1 MTTIDEAD
9 RLSFQAGMESL
20 GAKHEVRWVLD
31 EMARLGRSA
40 SYLHE
45 VLERRSKGE
54 PLAYI
59 FGHWAFRSHEFHVG
73 PGVLIPRPETEE
85 LVDLVLERMRARSK
99 TFSRWHIVDA
109 GAGSGCLGISL
120 QLESRALRPLL
131 DSKLTLVELSEQAWP
146 CLEKNIAEHVPTAQL
161 FKGSWLEW
169 PLESVQILLSNPP
182 YISGSE
188 HDRPD
193 ESVANWE
200 PHSALFPTDL
210 KQFPDASGPYRELIK
225 IAQHCVEPGGM
236 AAFEIGAAQAS
247 WISEYTKQNYPL
259 WSGELLSDMSGK
271 DRFWIMQRLA

>member
-1 MTTIDEAD
+1 MTIDQEAL
-9 RLSFQAGMESL
+9 LSFQRGMESL

-31 EMARLGRSA
+31 EMARLSRDA
-40 SYLHE
+40 SYLQE
-45 VLERRSKGE
+45 VLERRTKGE

-85 LVDLVLERMRARSK
+85 LVDLVLERMRARAK
-99 TFSRWHIVDA
+99 TFSCWHIVDA

-120 QLESRALRPLL
+120 QLEAGALQARLNT
-131 DSKLTLVELSEQAWP
+131 KLTLIELSEQAWT
-146 CLEKNIAEHVPTAQL
+146 CLEKSRAEHVPQARL

-169 PLESVQILLSNPP
+169 PSERIQVLVSNPP
-182 YISGSE
+182 YISGVES
-188 HDRPD
+188 DRPD
-193 ESVANWE
+193 ESVAAWE

-210 KQFPDASGPYRELIK
+210 RQFPDASGPYRELIK
-225 IAQHCVEPGGM
+225 VAQHCVEPGGI

-247 WISEYTKQNYPL
+247 WISDFVKQNYPL
-259 WSGELLSDMSGK
+259 WSGELLADMSGK